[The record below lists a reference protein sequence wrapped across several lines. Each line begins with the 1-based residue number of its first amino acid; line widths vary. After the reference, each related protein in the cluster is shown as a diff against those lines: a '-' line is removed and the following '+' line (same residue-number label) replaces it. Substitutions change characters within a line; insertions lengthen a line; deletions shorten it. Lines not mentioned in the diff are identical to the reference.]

1 MQVYNP
7 TRTDISQDYNL
18 RNYLVK
24 AGESRYVSDDAGEH
38 LLRKRKCDGLVS
50 LEYTEKEEQT
60 YGSIA
65 AFKKA
70 KAKEGLSNLKSFL
83 TECMRQEAYGVKES
97 IEKNASPEIAMHF
110 KVKEFEQM
118 IKDIDAQI
126 QEVPGSKI
134 IVVKAESDPKMEA
147 KKIVMR
153 RPRRT
158 RAQMKRA
165 ETIVKKAEMAITP
178 DEVQIGA

>member
-7 TRTDISQDYNL
+7 TRKDISQDYNL
-18 RNYLVK
+18 RNYIIK
-24 AGESRYVSDDAGEH
+24 AGESRYLSDDAGEH
-38 LLRKRKCDGLVS
+38 ILRKRKCDGLVS

-65 AFKKA
+65 AFKKS

-83 TECMRQEAYGVKES
+83 SECMRQEAYGVKES

-110 KVKEFEQM
+110 RVKEFEQM
-118 IKDIDAQI
+118 IKDVESQI
-126 QEVPGSKI
+126 QEVAGSEL
-134 IVVKAESDPKMEA
+134 IVVKAESDPKMVPVKA
-147 KKIVMR
+147 VR

-165 ETIVKKAEMAITP
+165 ETMMKKADLAITP